1 VSERHGTVRKTKR
14 EPKTQKPL
22 DLPVF
27 DSMVFCFMLYFC
39 HQLQAKEGKR
49 WQMSTA
55 PKTIQVA
62 ARVPVEIK
70 EQASAVAS
78 AYGLGLG
85 DAVRM
90 FVTRIAKEKRIPLDI
105 SRPLVPISNF
115 DQSYPEYQ
123 NYIDAVA
130 EEYLH
135 E

>member
-1 VSERHGTVRKTKR
+1 MGT
-14 EPKTQKPL
+14 TQ
-22 DLPVF
+22 
-27 DSMVFCFMLYFC
+27 
-39 HQLQAKEGKR
+39 
-49 WQMSTA
+49 
-55 PKTIQVA
+55 KTIQVA

-70 EQASAVAS
+70 EQASAVTN

-105 SRPLVPISNF
+105 STPLVSISSF
-115 DQSYPEYQ
+115 DQTHPEYQ

-130 EEYLH
+130 EEYLY